1 MRYISTML
9 AYMMYQSNKGIRNDL
24 IMNALEDIYA
34 GSYVF
39 ITEDAEERIKEAVE
53 NGEVQLY
60 DPAQLEIP
68 FE

>member
-1 MRYISTML
+1 MS
-9 AYMMYQSNKGIRNDL
+9 
-24 IMNALEDIYA
+24 ALDDIYA

-39 ITEDAEERIKEAVE
+39 ITKDAEDRIKEAVE
-53 NGEVQLY
+53 NGEIQLY